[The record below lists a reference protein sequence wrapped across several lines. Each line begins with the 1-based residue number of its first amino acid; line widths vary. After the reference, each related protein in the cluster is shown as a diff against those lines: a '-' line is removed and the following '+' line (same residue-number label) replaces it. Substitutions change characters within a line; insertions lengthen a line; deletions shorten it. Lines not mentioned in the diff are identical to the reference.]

1 MIMRISD
8 SVGYRNLLDNLDML
22 NARLEQSTEEV
33 SSGQRLSHLHVAP
46 ADSAEMVQLNDQL
59 AGLDQF
65 KTNADSGGYF
75 LHVSDSTLSTLYNLV
90 TSVYTAGSEAAN
102 SFNDANTLSAIASQ
116 IQSQLDQVLSLANTQ
131 VEGRYI
137 FAGSQTTSPAFTM
150 AGGTATYQGDNVVN
164 TIQISDGLQVEEN
177 IPGSAVFSP
186 VFASVESLLAAIQ
199 SGDQS
204 AIKSSLGQFS
214 STLATVNQVRAR
226 LGVNLGK
233 LEDAQTA
240 IQTEETNV
248 KTRQSHIGD
257 VDMAAAISQLS
268 QTQTALQAAQTAGAL
283 VKQHNL
289 FDYLA

>member
-8 SVGYRNLLDNLDML
+8 SVGYRNLLDNLNML
-22 NARLEQSTEEV
+22 NARFERAAQQV

-46 ADSAEMVQLNDQL
+46 SDSAEMVQLNDQL
-59 AGLDQF
+59 ARLDQF
-65 KTNADSGGYF
+65 RTNADSSSYF
-75 LHVSDSTLSTLYNLV
+75 LQVSDSTLNSLYNLV
-90 TSVYTAGSEAAN
+90 TSIYTVGSEAAN
-102 SFNDANTLSAIASQ
+102 SFNDANALSALAAEIRSQ
-116 IQSQLDQVLSLANTQ
+116 HDQILSLANTQ

-137 FAGSQTTSPAFTM
+137 FAGLQTTSPAFTVV
-150 AGGTATYQGDNVVN
+150 GDTATYQGDGAVN
-164 TIQISDGLQVEEN
+164 TIRISDGLQVEGN

-186 VFASVESLLAAIQ
+186 VFANVEALLAAVE

-214 STLATVNQVRAR
+214 SALATVNQVRAR

-233 LEDAQTA
+233 LDDAEAALQT
-240 IQTEETNV
+240 QETNV

-268 QTQTALQAAQTAGAL
+268 QIQTALQAAQAAGSL
-283 VKQHNL
+283 LKRSNL